1 MRMKN
6 IRRKIQEMIHSEGNE
21 RFNRLAWLLYAPS
34 VGYGVALKI
43 RQKCFLQAWRKPRK
57 LTCKVIS
64 IGNLTAGGTGK
75 TPTTLRVARIVRQMG
90 YRAVIISRG
99 YKGTAEAAGGIVSD
113 GQTVLMKVKAAGDEP
128 FMMAQELKDIPVV
141 IGKNR
146 FAAGLRSVQKFE
158 PDVIILDDAFQ
169 HRQLARDIDIV
180 LLDARRPFGNGHFLP
195 RGPLREPPSALA
207 RGDAFVM
214 MQPSSGPSKPAVDDE
229 ARIKSLAGDKP
240 VFQALRIPQIRA
252 IVTRHTKAVNPRDQ
266 TARLSCRKV
275 LKGQKA
281 YAFCGLANNTGFRK
295 TLEGFGCQV
304 IGFAEFADH
313 HWYSQREI
321 KTIFN
326 TAQAAQADMVVT
338 TDKDY
343 VRMSGWDKG
352 QIDLVVMGL
361 GVRFE
366 PDASF
371 RDFIAKQMAD

>member
-1 MRMKN
+1 
-6 IRRKIQEMIHSEGNE
+6 
-21 RFNRLAWLLYAPS
+21 
-34 VGYGVALKI
+34 
-43 RQKCFLQAWRKPRK
+43 
-57 LTCKVIS
+57 
-64 IGNLTAGGTGK
+64 
-75 TPTTLRVARIVRQMG
+75 
-90 YRAVIISRG
+90 
-99 YKGTAEAAGGIVSD
+99 
-113 GQTVLMKVKAAGDEP
+113 
-128 FMMAQELKDIPVV
+128 
-141 IGKNR
+141 
-146 FAAGLRSVQKFE
+146 
-158 PDVIILDDAFQ
+158 
-169 HRQLARDIDIV
+169 
-180 LLDARRPFGNGHFLP
+180 
-195 RGPLREPPSALA
+195 
-207 RGDAFVM
+207 M

>member
-1 MRMKN
+1 MQN
-6 IRRKIQEMIHSEGNE
+6 IRRKVQEVIHSEGHE

-34 VGYGVALKI
+34 VGYRAALKI
-43 RQKCFLQAWRKPRK
+43 REKCFRQAWRKPRR

-75 TPTTLRVARIVRQMG
+75 TPTTMRVARIVCQMG
-90 YRAVIISRG
+90 YRVVIISRG
-99 YKGTAEAAGGIVSD
+99 YKGTAEAVGGIVSD
-113 GQTVLMKVKAAGDEP
+113 GKTMRMKVRAAGDEP
-128 FMMAQELKDIPVV
+128 FMMAQQLKGIPVV

-146 FAAGLRSVQKFE
+146 FAAGLRSVKKFE

-180 LLDARRPFGNGHFLP
+180 LLDARRPFGNGHLLP
-195 RGPLREPPSALA
+195 RGPLREPLSALA

-214 MQPSSGPSKPAVDDE
+214 MQSSSVLSEPA
-229 ARIKSLAGDKP
+229 AATAPQIKSLAGDKP

-252 IVTRHTKAVNPRDQ
+252 IVTGHAKAVRPRDQ
-266 TARLSCRKV
+266 AALFSCSKV
-275 LKGQKA
+275 LKDQKVF
-281 YAFCGLANNTGFRK
+281 AFCGLANNTGFRR
-295 TLEGFGCQV
+295 TLEGFGCQI

-313 HWYSQREI
+313 HWYSQGEI
-321 KTIFN
+321 KKIFN
-326 TAQAAQADMVVT
+326 TAQAAHADRVVT

-352 QIDLVVMGL
+352 QVDLVVMGL
-361 GVRFE
+361 EVRFE

-371 RDFIAKQMAD
+371 RDFISKQMAD

>member
-1 MRMKN
+1 MKN
-6 IRRKIQEMIHSEGNE
+6 IRRKVQEVIHSEGHE
-21 RFNRLAWLLYAPS
+21 GFNSLAWLLYASS

-43 RQKCFLQAWRKPRK
+43 RQKCFQQAWRKPRK

-90 YRAVIISRG
+90 YHAVIISRG

-113 GQTVLMKVKAAGDEP
+113 GQTMLMKVRAAGDEP
-128 FMMAQELKDIPVV
+128 FMMAQQLKDIPVV

-146 FAAGLRSVQKFE
+146 FATGLRSVQKFE

-180 LLDARRPFGNGHFLP
+180 LLDARHPFGNGYLLP
-195 RGPLREPPSALA
+195 RGPLRESPSALA

-214 MQPSSGPSKPAVDDE
+214 MQSNSGPSKPAAAE
-229 ARIKSLAGDKP
+229 AAQIKSLAGEKP
-240 VFQALRIPQIRA
+240 VFQAVRIPQIRD
-252 IVTRHTKAVNPRDQ
+252 IVTCHAKADKPRDQ
-266 TARLSCRKV
+266 AALLSCSKV
-275 LKGQKA
+275 LRDQKV
-281 YAFCGLANNTGFRK
+281 YAFCGLASNTGFRR
-295 TLEGFGCQV
+295 TLEGFGCQI

-326 TAQAAQADMVVT
+326 AAQVAHADMVVT

-343 VRMSGWDKG
+343 VRMSRWGKG
-352 QIDLVVMGL
+352 EVDLVVMGL
-361 GVRFE
+361 EVRFE

-371 RDFIAKQMAD
+371 RDFISKKMAN

>member
-1 MRMKN
+1 MKN
-6 IRRKIQEMIHSEGNE
+6 IRRKVQAMIHNEDHE

-34 VGYGVALKI
+34 VGYGVALKM
-43 RQKCFLQAWRKPRK
+43 RQKCFQQAWRQPRK

-75 TPTTLRVARIVRQMG
+75 TPTTLRVARIVGQMG
-90 YRAVIISRG
+90 YRVVIISRG
-99 YKGTAEAAGGIVSD
+99 YKGTAEAVGGIVSD
-113 GQTVLMKVKAAGDEP
+113 GQTLLMKARAAGDEP
-128 FMMAQELKDIPVV
+128 FMMAQQLKDIPVV

-146 FAAGLRSVQKFE
+146 FAAGLRSVRKFE

-180 LLDARRPFGNGHFLP
+180 LLDARCPFGNGHLLP

-214 MQPSSGPSKPAVDDE
+214 MQSSPGPSIPAAADV
-229 ARIKSLAGDKP
+229 AQIKSLIGAKP

-252 IVTRHTKAVNPRDQ
+252 IVTCHAKAVKPRDQ
-266 TARLSCRKV
+266 AALFSCRKV
-275 LKGQKA
+275 LKDQKV
-281 YAFCGLANNTGFRK
+281 YAFCGLARNSGFRR
-295 TLEGFGCQV
+295 TLEGFGCQI

-343 VRMSGWDKG
+343 VRMSRWDKG
-352 QIDLVVMGL
+352 PVDLVVMGL
-361 GVRFE
+361 EVRFE

-371 RDFIAKQMAD
+371 RDFISRQMAN